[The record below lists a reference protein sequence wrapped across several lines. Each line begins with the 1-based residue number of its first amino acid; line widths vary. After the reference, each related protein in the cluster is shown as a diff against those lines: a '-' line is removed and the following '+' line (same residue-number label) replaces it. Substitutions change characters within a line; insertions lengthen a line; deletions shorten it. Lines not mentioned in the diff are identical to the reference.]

1 MRGEFNGLQRQIRDE
16 NPYAF
21 YVHCFAH
28 QLQLAVVTVSSS
40 VKAIADFFNYVPL
53 IVNTVS
59 SSCKRMDAL
68 IEKHREVLLQK
79 VQNGLILTGT
89 GLHQE
94 TSLARPG
101 DTRWGSHHK
110 TLLRLYEMWEATE
123 EVLEIVSDDSR
134 QPSNSG
140 GAYGLIR
147 KMETFEFV
155 FILHLMLDLLGI
167 TNELSHEF
175 QRKDLDIVHAMGLI
189 MDVKENLQNMRDN
202 GWEPLLE
209 RAKSFCEA
217 NGITVPDMDE
227 STPIMGRMSRRGHT
241 VTQDHFYRVDIFYAA
256 IDATKSEINHRFNE
270 VSTEL
275 LICMSYLDPK
285 NSFFKFDVAQAYAT
299 C

>member
-1 MRGEFNGLQRQIRDE
+1 MTCRFVKNQGKVRERFLKLVHVKECTSAALKGALLGVLAGHDLSLSRLRGQGYDGASNMRGEFNGLQRQIRDE

-40 VKAIADFFNYVPL
+40 VKAIADFFNYIPL

-189 MDVKENLQNMRDN
+189 MNVKENLQNMRDN

-227 STPIMGRMSRRGHT
+227 STPIMGRIS
-241 VTQDHFYRVDIFYAA
+241 
-256 IDATKSEINHRFNE
+256 
-270 VSTEL
+270 
-275 LICMSYLDPK
+275 C
-285 NSFFKFDVAQAYAT
+285 
-299 C
+299 

>member
-1 MRGEFNGLQRQIRDE
+1 MRGEFNGLQKQVRDE

-40 VKAIADFFNYVPL
+40 SKPIGDFFNYIPL

-59 SSCKRMDAL
+59 ASCKRKDAL
-68 IEKHREVLLQK
+68 IEKHREVLLEK
-79 VQNGLILTGT
+79 VENGLVLTGI

-101 DTRWGSHHK
+101 DTRWNSHHK
-110 TLLRLYEMWEATE
+110 TLLRLYQMWEATE

-167 TNELSHEF
+167 KNELSHEF
-175 QRKDLDIVHAMGLI
+175 QRKDLDIIHAMSLI
-189 MDVKENLQNMRDN
+189 MDVKENLQSMRDN
-202 GWEPLLE
+202 GWESLFA
-209 RAKSFCEA
+209 RAISFSEA
-217 NGITVPDMDE
+217 NGIAVPNMD
-227 STPIMGRMSRRGHT
+227 
-241 VTQDHFYRVDIFYAA
+241 
-256 IDATKSEINHRFNE
+256 KSI
-270 VSTEL
+270 T
-275 LICMSYLDPK
+275 M
-285 NSFFKFDVAQAYAT
+285 AG
-299 C
+299 